1 MTKINHKVLY
11 SEAKQACFDL
21 GLEPNMESSRRIL
34 QSGKTSIKSMAN
46 YNNRKNETDIAKK
59 LYTNEYGEQE
69 AFGDICKRNL
79 TYAESFVQKNMAKF
93 EGGVRNMTEAD
104 DYVMR
109 QQRVQDPSFAKSLTS
124 LLSNKEKKELYIKTA
139 NEVGV
144 RSRGGNHQDPNLAP
158 TAQERAASLGVH
170 FRTVERW
177 EKERKERLARE
188 NDT

>member
-21 GLEPNMESSRRIL
+21 GLEPNMQSSRRIL

-59 LYTNEYGEQE
+59 FYTNENGEQE

-79 TYAESFVQKNMAKF
+79 IYAESFVKKNMAKF
-93 EGGVRNMTEAD
+93 EGGVRNMTDASLH
-104 DYVMR
+104 VMR
-109 QQRVQDPSFAKSLTS
+109 QQRVQESRFDTS
-124 LLSNKEKKELYIKTA
+124 ATEFLSNKEKKELYIKTA

-144 RSRGGNHQDPNLAP
+144 RSRGGDQRIQSLAP
-158 TAQERAASLGVH
+158 TAKEHAERFGVH
-170 FRTVERW
+170 LRTVENW